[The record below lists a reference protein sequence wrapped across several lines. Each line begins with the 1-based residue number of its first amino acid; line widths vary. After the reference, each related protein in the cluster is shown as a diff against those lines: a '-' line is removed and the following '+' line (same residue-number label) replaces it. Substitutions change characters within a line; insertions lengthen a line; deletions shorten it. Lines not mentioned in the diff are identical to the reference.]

1 MVVRTFFVVSGNPD
15 ARIGSLVS
23 FTFEN
28 SDSTIPS
35 QISPRISVIVYEDH
49 LPKLQEWKRVAGILR
64 IFDDINAEDWP
75 KDKKL
80 NI

>member
-35 QISPRISVIVYEDH
+35 RISPRISLIVYEDN